1 LGTADEARTSVCEQ
15 PVGKENM
22 LSFTDKYQN
31 DGSGEKGMAAADRII
46 PADIPDEQRDA
57 IQQMALKI
65 FSVFSASG
73 VARLDFLIN
82 DNTGEIFFNEIN
94 TIPGSFSFYLWEEDH
109 LMMKDLMLELIDIAL
124 KKHGKKSGR
133 IRSYETNLLSEKAT
147 RGIKGLKT

>member
-1 LGTADEARTSVCEQ
+1 YDNRLLIEKAVQPLTEINCSFLGTADEARTSVCEQ

-22 LSFTDKYQN
+22 LSFTYKYQN

-46 PADIPDEQRDA
+46 PTDIPDEQRDA

-109 LMMKDLMLELIDIAL
+109 LMMKDLMLELI
-124 KKHGKKSGR
+124 
-133 IRSYETNLLSEKAT
+133 
-147 RGIKGLKT
+147 